1 MNQDTPNLEIVR
13 KLVKVFPAG
22 PGMPSNSGNLPL
34 HYCVSR
40 AKPSIPI
47 IKALFNACPEGIRSG
62 CEEGYLPLHRFLNRS
77 IVDLEALRQLINY
90 FPDALLAKSTQR
102 GQTPLHVA
110 LDNHAPD
117 ALAVELL
124 LQVVR
129 LIFLFKIFASG
140 TGGFVVLVLLSKIR
154 SLAFKI

>member
-1 MNQDTPNLEIVR
+1 
-13 KLVKVFPAG
+13 
-22 PGMPSNSGNLPL
+22 MPSNSGNLPL

-47 IKALFNACPEGIRSG
+47 IKALFNAYPEGIRSG

-110 LDNHAPD
+110 LDNHVPD

-124 LQVVR
+124 LQVRPVIVYVLVIHTFFCVKR
-129 LIFLFKIFASG
+129 FLFSCLCALFEKDA
-140 TGGFVVLVLLSKIR
+140 LSKMSKFICFSYR
-154 SLAFKI
+154 FYYRFAPLLRR

>member
-1 MNQDTPNLEIVR
+1 
-13 KLVKVFPAG
+13 
-22 PGMPSNSGNLPL
+22 MPSNSGNLPL

-47 IKALFNACPEGIRSG
+47 IKALFNAYPEGIRSG

-90 FPDALLAKSTQR
+90 FPDALLGKSTQR

-110 LDNHAPD
+110 LDNHVPD

-124 LQVVR
+124 LQVRPAIVFSLLYTHFLCQTFFVQLFVCFVR
-129 LIFLFKIFASG
+129 KG
-140 TGGFVVLVLLSKIR
+140 CFV
-154 SLAFKI
+154 